1 MFLESISPSII
12 WAIFGVIL
20 FLMELFMPGLVI
32 FFFGLGALVTALTTS
47 LGITVSLNSQ
57 LIVFI
62 ITSTLALLLFRKLI
76 KKKFMERSD
85 QPDVDNYNIEI
96 GKIVSVIELIEPSEV
111 GGKVRYLGSP
121 WSAESSERIGPG
133 ESVRI
138 TGFKN
143 LTLLVEKIK
152 TDLN

>member
-47 LGITVSLNSQ
+47 LSITVSLNSQ
-57 LIVFI
+57 LVVFI

-76 KKKFMERSD
+76 KKKFMGKSEMSD
-85 QPDVDNYNIEI
+85 SDNYNIEI